1 MKLNP
6 LELDALTEIFN
17 HGVGQAALALSE
29 LAGEEVL
36 LSAPK
41 VEELYKRDITDK
53 LDAQGANRICAVR
66 QGFTGAVNT
75 EALLMFPVDQS
86 LRLVQ
91 MMVGDDFPLDQLSE
105 MEQESLAEIGN
116 ILLNSVVSSV
126 ADMLHIE
133 FEGSLPYVE
142 LGQVTEMLHSG
153 SGSGTDD
160 LILSLQINFEIATR
174 QIQGYLVFL
183 LDVASGDILQEK
195 IADFIESL
203 S

>member
-1 MKLNP
+1 MTLKP

-36 LSAPK
+36 LSVPK
-41 VEELYKRDITDK
+41 VEELSKREISDK
-53 LDAQGANRICAVR
+53 LGAQGANRICAVR
-66 QGFTGAVNT
+66 QGFSGPVNT

-91 MMVGDDFPLDQLSE
+91 LMVGDDFPLAQLSE

-133 FEGSLPYVE
+133 FEGSLPQVE
-142 LGQVTEMLHSG
+142 LGQVADVLRGG
-153 SGSGTDD
+153 SGLDD
-160 LILSLQINFEIATR
+160 LILSLQINFEIASR
-174 QIQGYLVFL
+174 KIQGYLVFL
-183 LDVASGDILQEK
+183 LDVASSDALEK
-195 IADFIESL
+195 KLAAFIESL